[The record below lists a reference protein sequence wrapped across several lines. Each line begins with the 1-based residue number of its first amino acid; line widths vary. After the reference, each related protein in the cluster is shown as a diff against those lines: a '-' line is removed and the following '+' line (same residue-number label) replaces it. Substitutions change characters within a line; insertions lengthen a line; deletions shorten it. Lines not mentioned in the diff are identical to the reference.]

1 MSSIEL
7 LAQNYEQVS
16 ELIAGAIVRRVKPVD
31 DELSEREA
39 QKAYGTRWL
48 NRMRDAGL
56 AKFTRIGN
64 KKIYSRLQLDCLKA
78 AEREQAKLIIKNN
91 N

>member
-1 MSSIEL
+1 MSSIEF

-31 DELSEREA
+31 DELSESEA

-48 NRMRDAGL
+48 NRMRDARAREIHTDQQQENL
-56 AKFTRIGN
+56 QPASTRLPQSGGTGTGETVI
-64 KKIYSRLQLDCLKA
+64 KK
-78 AEREQAKLIIKNN
+78 N
-91 N
+91 